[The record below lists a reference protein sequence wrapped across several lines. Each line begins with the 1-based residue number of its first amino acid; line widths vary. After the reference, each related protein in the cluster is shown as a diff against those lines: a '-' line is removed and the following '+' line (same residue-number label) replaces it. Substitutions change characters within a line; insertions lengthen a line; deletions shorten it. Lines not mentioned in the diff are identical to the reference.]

1 MRKQKGIALVAAL
14 GVIIVVGIISAFVC
28 RVAVVSNKVAN
39 RGGITLESRSNAE
52 SAMNAGYM
60 ALSKRIDQIETAADA
75 TDPDD
80 IIYDK
85 RQFCSGSNR
94 ETCLWWQYD
103 TDSDNPDK
111 SAGGEEFNGW
121 IPDKDKADKTAEWHV
136 FDLFDTVKDTDGKPL
151 FKKGEALYRIEMV
164 DGHPKQN
171 ASDVICKQWFRI
183 TSRGLGYGG
192 SRSYIQARVRVPW
205 ACDQSSADVSKGIP
219 DEESETKQ
227 F

>member
-75 TDPDD
+75 KRPDD

-85 RQFCSGSNR
+85 KQYCSGSNR

-103 TDSDNPDK
+103 TDSNVRDK
-111 SAGGEEFNGW
+111 SETGDKFNGW
-121 IPDKDKADKTAEWHV
+121 ISDKEDNSGDWHV
-136 FDLFDTVKDTDGKPL
+136 FDLADTIKDINGDPL

-183 TSRGLGYGG
+183 TARGLGYGG
-192 SRSYIQARVRVPW
+192 SRSYIQARIRVPW
-205 ACDQSSADVSKGIP
+205 TCEGSTADVSKGIP
-219 DEESETKQ
+219 DEESETKSL
-227 F
+227 

>member
-60 ALSKRIDQIETAADA
+60 ALTQRIDQIETAADA
-75 TDPDD
+75 TKPDD

-111 SAGGEEFNGW
+111 SASGEEFNGW
-121 IPDKDKADKTAEWHV
+121 IPDEAGEWHV
-136 FDLFDTVKDTDGKPL
+136 FDLSDTVKVTDGKPQ
-151 FKKGEALYRIEMV
+151 FKKGEALYRIEMI

-183 TSRGLGYGG
+183 TARGLGYGG
-192 SRSYIQARVRVPW
+192 SRSYIQARIRVPW
-205 ACDQSSADVSKGIP
+205 TCEGSTADVSKGIP
-219 DEESETKQ
+219 DEESETKSL
-227 F
+227 

>member
-75 TDPDD
+75 TKPDD

-85 RQFCSGSNR
+85 RQYCSGSNR
-94 ETCLWWQYD
+94 RPASGGSTILTAMYGTSPRPGINSTAGFRIRKTTRVTGTCL
-103 TDSDNPDK
+103 TSP
-111 SAGGEEFNGW
+111 
-121 IPDKDKADKTAEWHV
+121 IP
-136 FDLFDTVKDTDGKPL
+136 
-151 FKKGEALYRIEMV
+151 
-164 DGHPKQN
+164 
-171 ASDVICKQWFRI
+171 
-183 TSRGLGYGG
+183 
-192 SRSYIQARVRVPW
+192 
-205 ACDQSSADVSKGIP
+205 
-219 DEESETKQ
+219 
-227 F
+227 

>member
-14 GVIIVVGIISAFVC
+14 GVI
-28 RVAVVSNKVAN
+28 VAVVSNKVAN

-60 ALSKRIDQIETAADA
+60 ALTQRIDQIETAADA
-75 TDPDD
+75 TELDD

-111 SAGGEEFNGW
+111 SASGEEFNGW
-121 IPDKDKADKTAEWHV
+121 IPDKADNKAEWHV
-136 FDLFDTVKDTDGKPL
+136 FDLSDTVKDTDGKPL

-171 ASDVICKQWFRI
+171 AI